1 MLLSL
6 ENLINKYNC
15 KINGVVHIGG
25 HHGEEHESYKKYNI
39 QNIIYFEPM
48 KSSFEILKNKVK
60 DEAIVINKALGN
72 DNKKVQMNVEKNN
85 QGQSSSI
92 LNPKIHL
99 QQYPWIQFTDK
110 EEVEMI
116 KLDDFEFN
124 KNNYNFINIDVQGY
138 ELEVFKGA
146 KNTLNN
152 INYIVSEVNRAEVYE
167 GCPHIKDLCDF
178 LKEFNFELEEVVWA
192 GETWG
197 DAFFKKYE

>member
-6 ENLINKYNC
+6 EDLINKYNC
-15 KINGVVHIGG
+15 NINGVIHIGG
-25 HHGEEHESYKKYNI
+25 HHGEEHELYKKHNI
-39 QNIIYFEPM
+39 KNIIYFEPIN
-48 KSSFEILKNKVK
+48 SSYQILKNKVK
-60 DEAIVINKALGN
+60 DEAIVVNKALGN
-72 DNKKVQMNVEKNN
+72 DTKKVEMNVEKNN

-99 QQYPWIQFTDK
+99 QQYPWIHFTEK

-116 KLDDFEFN
+116 KLDDFEIN

-146 KNTLNN
+146 KNILNN
-152 INYIVSEVNRAEVYE
+152 IDYIVSEVNRAEVYE

-178 LKEFNFELEEVVWA
+178 LKQFNFELQEVVWA

-197 DAFFKKYE
+197 YGFFKKIK

>member
-6 ENLINKYNC
+6 EDLINKYNC
-15 KINGVVHIGG
+15 NINGVIHIGG
-25 HHGEEHESYKKYNI
+25 HHGEEHELYKKHNI
-39 QNIIYFEPM
+39 KNIIYFEPIN
-48 KSSFEILKNKVK
+48 SSYQILKNKVK
-60 DEAIVINKALGN
+60 DEAIVVNKALGN
-72 DNKKVQMNVEKNN
+72 DTKKVEMNVEKNN

-99 QQYPWIQFTDK
+99 QQYPWIHFTEK

-116 KLDDFEFN
+116 KLDDFEIN

-146 KNTLNN
+146 KNILNN
-152 INYIVSEVNRAEVYE
+152 IDYIVSEVNRAEVYE

-178 LKEFNFELEEVVWA
+178 LKQFNFELQEVVWA

-197 DAFFKKYE
+197 DGFFKKIK

>member
-1 MLLSL
+1 MLLSF
-6 ENLINKYNC
+6 ENLINTYNC
-15 KINGVVHIGG
+15 KINGVIHIGG
-25 HHGEEHESYKKYNI
+25 HYGEEHELYKKHDI
-39 QNIIYFEPM
+39 QNIIYFEPI

-60 DEAIVINKALGN
+60 DEALVINKALGN

-99 QQYPWIQFTDK
+99 QQYPWIHFTDK

-146 KNTLNN
+146 KNILNN
-152 INYIVSEVNRAEVYE
+152 INYIISEVNRAEVYE

-178 LKEFNFELEEVVWA
+178 LKQFGFELEEVCWA

-197 DAFFKKYE
+197 DAFFKK

>member
-6 ENLINKYNC
+6 ENLIDKYNC
-15 KINGVVHIGG
+15 KINGVIHIGG
-25 HHGEEHESYKKYNI
+25 HHGEEHDIYKKCKIN
-39 QNIIYFEPM
+39 NIIYFEPI

-60 DEAIVINKALGN
+60 DEAIIINKALGN
-72 DNKKVQMNVEKNN
+72 DTKKIQMNVEKNN

-99 QQYPWIQFTDK
+99 QQYPWIHFTDK

-116 KLDDFEFN
+116 RLDDFEFKKHN
-124 KNNYNFINIDVQGY
+124 FNFINIDVQGY

-146 KNTLNN
+146 RNILNN
-152 INYIVSEVNRAEVYE
+152 IDYIVSEVNRAEVYE

-178 LKEFNFELEEVVWA
+178 LKYFNFELQEVVWA

-197 DAFFKKYE
+197 DGFFKKIK

>member
-15 KINGVVHIGG
+15 KINGVIHIGG
-25 HHGEEHESYKKYNI
+25 HHGEEHESYKKHNI

-60 DEAIVINKALGN
+60 DEALVVNKALGN
-72 DNKKVQMNVEKNN
+72 DNKKVEMNVEKNN

-124 KNNYNFINIDVQGY
+124 RNNYNFINIDVQGY

-146 KNTLNN
+146 KDTFKN
-152 INYIVSEVNRAEVYE
+152 IKYIVSEVNRAEVYE

-178 LKEFNFELEEVVWA
+178 LKQFNFELEEVTWA

-197 DAFFKKYE
+197 DAFFIKYE

>member
-15 KINGVVHIGG
+15 KINGVIHIGG
-25 HHGEEHESYKKYNI
+25 HYGEEHESYKKHNI
-39 QNIIYFEPM
+39 QNIIYFEPI

-60 DEAIVINKALGN
+60 NEAIVVNKALGN
-72 DNKKVQMNVEKNN
+72 DTKKVKMNVEKNN

-99 QQYPWIQFTDK
+99 EQYPWIHFTDK

-116 KLDDFEFN
+116 KLDDFQFN
-124 KNNYNFINIDVQGY
+124 KNNFNFINIDVQGY

-146 KNTLNN
+146 KDLLNN

-167 GCPHIKDLCDF
+167 GCPHIKDICDF
-178 LKEFNFELEEVVWA
+178 LKQFNFELEEVTWA
-192 GETWG
+192 GDTWG
-197 DAFFKKYE
+197 DGLFIKK

>member
-1 MLLSL
+1 
-6 ENLINKYNC
+6 
-15 KINGVVHIGG
+15 
-25 HHGEEHESYKKYNI
+25 
-39 QNIIYFEPM
+39 
-48 KSSFEILKNKVK
+48 
-60 DEAIVINKALGN
+60 
-72 DNKKVQMNVEKNN
+72 MNVEKNN

-146 KNTLNN
+146 KDTFKN
-152 INYIVSEVNRAEVYE
+152 IKYIVSEVNRAEVYE

-178 LKEFNFELEEVVWA
+178 LKEFNFELEEVSWA

-197 DAFFKKYE
+197 DAFFIKHE